1 MSQEWWPKKPMEIW
15 AILTDK
21 LKQNEETD
29 IHPGGARSGAG
40 KAIDKDSMLA
50 NLQVTAY
57 KSQQKAQELWA

>member
-1 MSQEWWPKKPMEIW
+1 MEIW